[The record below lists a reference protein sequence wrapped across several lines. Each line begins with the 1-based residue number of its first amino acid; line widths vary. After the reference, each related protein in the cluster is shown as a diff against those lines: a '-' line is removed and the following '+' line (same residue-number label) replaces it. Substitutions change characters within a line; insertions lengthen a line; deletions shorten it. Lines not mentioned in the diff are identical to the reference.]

1 MFIVRFLI
9 MKEDRKRKYS
19 LLEFTL
25 QPMKVA
31 VGRQKLMANIKNRS
45 DDVLRNMVLLLH
57 SLNENLSVKG
67 GERFIYAL
75 MPGQEATVDLQV
87 FVASDAQVYFS
98 LSGFKNGDVFFSID
112 SPRHQIFV
120 EKTISCSKL
129 HS

>member
-1 MFIVRFLI
+1 MFIIRFLS
-9 MKEDRKRKYS
+9 MNENQRRTRS

-25 QPMKVA
+25 QPMKIV
-31 VGRQKLMANIKNRS
+31 VGRQKLTANIKNIS

-75 MPGQEATVDLQV
+75 MPGQEASVDLQV
-87 FVASDAQVYFS
+87 FVASNAKVYFS
-98 LSGFKNGDVFFSID
+98 LSGFKNCDVFFSVD
-112 SPRHQIFV
+112 SPLHQIFV
-120 EKTISCSKL
+120 EETRSSSKL

>member
-1 MFIVRFLI
+1 MN
-9 MKEDRKRKYS
+9 ENQRKTCS

-25 QPMKVA
+25 QPMKIA
-31 VGRQKLMANIKNRS
+31 VGRQKLTANIKNTS
-45 DDVLRNMVLLLH
+45 DEVLRNMVLLLH

-87 FVASDAQVYFS
+87 FVASNAQVYFS

-112 SPRHQIFV
+112 SPLHQIFV
-120 EKTISCSKL
+120 EETKSSSKL